1 VYEASW
7 RDDRKQFSQ
16 LPSLLVR
23 FRLARQCSERIPF
36 HYRSDNV
43 VLAAARHAACPYR
56 GSHHTDPRRCYPRL
70 ENAFIR
76 DGTGAGDWSDQDVE
90 SCGGPRPRRRRREQG
105 VYPHPQRLD
114 AGTRKKLIL
123 RMRVA
128 QGFDRTA
135 DLPAKTEHQY
145 KTGQIVNLFLG
156 SPESAPAAN
165 ATSSHF
171 RIKQVPS

>member
-1 VYEASW
+1 ME
-7 RDDRKQFSQ
+7 
-16 LPSLLVR
+16 L
-23 FRLARQCSERIPF
+23 
-36 HYRSDNV
+36 
-43 VLAAARHAACPYR
+43 
-56 GSHHTDPRRCYPRL
+56 
-70 ENAFIR
+70 
-76 DGTGAGDWSDQDVE
+76 GAGDWSDQDVE
-90 SCGGPRPRRRRREQG
+90 SPPPATRLEQG
-105 VYPHPQRLD
+105 VYPRPQRLD

-123 RMRVA
+123 RLRVA

-171 RIKQVPS
+171 RIKQVPSSNETIKLAY